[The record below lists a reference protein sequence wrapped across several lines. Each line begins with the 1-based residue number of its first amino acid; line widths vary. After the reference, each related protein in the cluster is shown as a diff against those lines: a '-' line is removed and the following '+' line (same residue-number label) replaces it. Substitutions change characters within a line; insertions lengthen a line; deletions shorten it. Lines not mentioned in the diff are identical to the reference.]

1 MAREATIHRVKPFD
15 LHGVRYYA
23 FVYSYA
29 NEPDKLREA
38 RVAHDAIYPD
48 PKEGDTVL
56 IEAILNMI
64 SEVTKKDAS

>member
-1 MAREATIHRVKPFD
+1 MAREATIHRIKPFD

-23 FVYSYA
+23 FVYSYG
-29 NEPDKLREA
+29 NEPEVMREA
-38 RVAHDAIYPD
+38 RVAHDAIYSD

>member
-29 NEPDKLREA
+29 NEPEVMREA
-38 RVAHDAIYPD
+38 RVAHDTIYPD
-48 PKEGDTVL
+48 PKEGDAVL
-56 IEAILNMI
+56 IEAILNRI
-64 SEVTKKDAS
+64 SEVSKKDAS